1 MGIEKAKIDKHF
13 LTIASLL
20 ERTHCKLGFEDGRAL
35 RNLFNNV
42 LMNLLSG
49 FSTTQLGHTEELLAN
64 AIIAYFERSAKS
76 GIFAS
81 GNWLEMELAD
91 NLHECRVEAE
101 LKMQAI
107 DELPS
112 LHDWTPSPSK
122 NSDERVHRYIAAE
135 AAGAASQLSTS
146 TQLLDKISSFGG
158 QSIVPT
164 GKNIYLFYK
173 GENSGV
179 DPHID
184 RDEHEVNVLTVLEH
198 GKVDKLTSAF
208 MTVGTGLVVQ
218 SRQMC
223 VGDWIAFY
231 GGGTVHGR
239 SNCSPGEWVV
249 VLSMGFVVH
258 HEQ

>member
-1 MGIEKAKIDKHF
+1 MMRAEKAKSDELF
-13 LTIASLL
+13 LAMASLL
-20 ERTHCKLGFEDGRAL
+20 ENTHRKLDFEDGRAL

-49 FSTTQLGHTEELLAN
+49 FSTTQLGDTEEFLAN

-81 GNWLEMELAD
+81 GNWFEMGLAN
-91 NLHECRVEAE
+91 NLHECQVEAE
-101 LKMQAI
+101 LQMKAI
-107 DELPS
+107 RDLPS
-112 LHDWTPSPSK
+112 LNDWTLRLYK
-122 NSDERVHRYIAAE
+122 NSEERVHRYIAAE
-135 AAGAASQLSTS
+135 AAIAASQLSTS
-146 TQLLDKISSFGG
+146 TQLLDKVSSLGG

-173 GENSGV
+173 DENSGV

-198 GKVDKLTSAF
+198 GKVDRSTSAF
-208 MTVGTGLVVQ
+208 MTVSTDLGIQ
-218 SRQMC
+218 PRHMC

-249 VLSMGFVVH
+249 VLSMGFRVVL
-258 HEQ
+258 